1 MQYPN
6 KTYVGKYDRH
16 VPVLGHLTKTV
27 VIVARNEETARE
39 HLIDKLG
46 SAPEELIWLMD
57 CQYKT
62 IYDQTGNKIVLP
74 QAKILYNA

>member
-6 KTYVGKYDRH
+6 KTYVAKYDRH

-27 VIVARNEETARE
+27 VIAARDKETARE

-62 IYDQTGNKIVLP
+62 IYNQTGNKSLP
-74 QAKILYNA
+74 VQAKILYNV